1 MPSLGLFKE
10 SSYSSPK
17 RFESLYSAN
26 LARFLYSLLTPGNK
40 NIWFFDCR
48 LWVACR
54 DILIPSTD
62 IWMASN
68 FSSLRSSFVFKISVR
83 WGSSFIEQ
91 LLFWHIALKFLEFYF
106 CTIFWQRCKSKSNRI
121 YKFCFN
127 RFLSA
132 VSERVSLKTT
142 YTTMDSYSDV
152 SSPSFHW
159 FDDRIQIIVWRL
171 SPSMGSCCDL
181 PTAVT
186 EDVEVSWWDRKNAAK
201 LVSL

>member
-1 MPSLGLFKE
+1 MPRHFDAVQGDLNGFQ
-10 SSYSSPK
+10 
-17 RFESLYSAN
+17 
-26 LARFLYSLLTPGNK
+26 LLILEIFVCFQ
-40 NIWFFDCR
+40 NISE
-48 LWVACR
+48 VG
-54 DILIPSTD
+54 
-62 IWMASN
+62 
-68 FSSLRSSFVFKISVR
+68 KY
-83 WGSSFIEQ
+83 FIEQ

-132 VSERVSLKTT
+132 VSERVSLKAT
-142 YTTMDSYSDV
+142 YTTMNNYSDV

-159 FDDRIQIIVWRL
+159 FDDRIQIILWRL

-181 PTAVT
+181 PAAVT